1 MANRPGFL
9 CELQKGKLIDTQPG
23 FADTFNYAVRS
34 IDNLKGGRNCKVD
47 RTVPDCPVI
56 NVDIPDS
63 PGGVGGGCAVE
74 FTGTDSTSTG
84 ESNSF
89 TFASAANADVS
100 VTCSGPTITIGVYYI

>member
-56 NVDIPDS
+56 NVDIDIPDS
-63 PGGVGGGCAVE
+63 PGGGGGAVE

>member
-34 IDNLKGGRNCKVD
+34 IDNLEGGRNCKVD
-47 RTVPDCPVI
+47 RTIPDCPVI

-63 PGGVGGGCAVE
+63 PGGVGVGAVE

-100 VTCSGPTITIGVYYI
+100 VTCSGSTITIGVYYI

>member
-1 MANRPGFL
+1 MANRPGVL
-9 CELQKGKLIDTQPG
+9 CELQKGLLIDTQPG
-23 FADTFNYAVRS
+23 FADTFNYAVHA

-47 RTVPDCPVI
+47 RTIPDCPVI
-56 NVDIPDS
+56 DVDIPDS
-63 PGGVGGGCAVE
+63 PGGGGGGGAVE

-100 VTCSGPTITIGVYYI
+100 VTCSGSTITIGVYYI